1 MPKSKKDLNVERF
14 PKLTDALAKDKEF
27 CSIVGHSSPDCAE
40 RLDAIIKNIAPTV
53 EYTRLHT
60 QFLRTLLFI
69 WQGLTF
75 VSIACDDVIHNNEE
89 VNHPCGNKLMEETFL
104 DDGI

>member
-75 VSIACDDVIHNNEE
+75 VSIASG
-89 VNHPCGNKLMEETFL
+89 VNLRRRYT
-104 DDGI
+104 